1 MFILRLS
8 YLGGFMK
15 FLLILILLIFILFGC
30 GQKGDLVL
38 PDSVSDDVSVDDERE
53 AE

>member
-1 MFILRLS
+1 
-8 YLGGFMK
+8 MK
-15 FLLILILLIFILFGC
+15 FLLILIPLVFILSGC

-38 PDSVSDDVSVDDERE
+38 PDKVSDDASVNDERE